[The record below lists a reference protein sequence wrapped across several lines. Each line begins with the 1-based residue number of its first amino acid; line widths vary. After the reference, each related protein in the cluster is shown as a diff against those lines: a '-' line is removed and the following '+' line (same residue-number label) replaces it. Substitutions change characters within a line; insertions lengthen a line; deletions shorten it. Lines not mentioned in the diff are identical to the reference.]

1 MIIIRN
7 LAEFIE
13 DAQEHFFDRKVLYFP
28 NKHFCMSY
36 PDDLL
41 DTLVDEKDEYIQ
53 IIVPSFS
60 NEMFTSF
67 FKSLDQELFEECMV
81 VFQGRG
87 KYRRIKDFLIL
98 KNQIDAFYR
107 YKDEYCFNM
116 AKKYC
121 IDNNIPYDDTII
133 KSE

>member
-1 MIIIRN
+1 MIIVRN

-13 DAQEHFFDRKVLYFP
+13 DAQEHFYDRKVLYFP
-28 NKHFCMSY
+28 KKHFCMSY

-41 DTLVDEKDEYIQ
+41 DTLVDEDEEYHQ
-53 IIVPSFS
+53 IVVPSFS
-60 NEMFTSF
+60 NEMYISF

-81 VFQGRG
+81 VFQGQG
-87 KYRRIKDFLIL
+87 KYRRIKDFLSL
-98 KNQIDAFYR
+98 KNKIDAFYQ

-121 IDNNIPYDDTII
+121 IDNNIPYDDTTINY
-133 KSE
+133 E